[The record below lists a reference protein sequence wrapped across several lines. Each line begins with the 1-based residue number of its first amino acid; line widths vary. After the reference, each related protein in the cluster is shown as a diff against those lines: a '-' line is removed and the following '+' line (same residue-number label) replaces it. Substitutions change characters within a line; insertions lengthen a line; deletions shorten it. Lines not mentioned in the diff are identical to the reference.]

1 MKSTFAIFDV
11 DYTII
16 KGDSMFLM
24 LIFGIKKRPLI
35 IFYTPIILV
44 KIVLALLGIIDIR
57 VAKEAIY
64 IPLKFLTEKELEG
77 FYNEVLLN
85 NLNIEV
91 MKRLKQHKEEGHHI
105 LLASAS
111 PEAYLRWFKKNNY
124 IDGIIGTK
132 IKKID
137 DKYINEIEGE
147 NCKGSEK
154 LKRINQYLEEKNLE
168 IDFENS
174 FAYSDSLGDKPMLS
188 LVKNRYKVSKTQGI
202 IGEFIW

>member
-91 MKRLKQHKEEGHHI
+91 MKRLKQHKEEGYHI

-111 PEAYLRWFKKNNY
+111 PEAYLSWFKKNNY

-137 DKYINEIEGE
+137 DKYINKIEGE

-154 LKRINQYLEEKNLE
+154 LKRINQYLEENNLE

-188 LVKNRYKVSKTQGI
+188 LVKNRYKVSKRQGI

>member
-91 MKRLKQHKEEGHHI
+91 MKRLKQHKEEGYHI

-111 PEAYLRWFKKNNY
+111 PEAYLSWFKKNNY

-147 NCKGSEK
+147 NCKGGEK
-154 LKRINQYLEEKNLE
+154 LKRINQYLEERNLE